1 MAAPTGSSLS
11 LLRYSDI
18 FVAVVVITIIIMMII
33 PLPTLLVDIMLT
45 FNITFSLLVLLLA
58 MNTLHPLDFS
68 VFPSLL
74 LIATLFRL
82 ALNVSTTRLILLE
95 GYAGRVILSFGQF
108 VVGGNPVV
116 GFIIF
121 LILIII
127 QFIVITRGAERVSEV
142 AARFTLDA
150 MPGKQMSIDADLNA
164 GIITEEEAR
173 AKRLEV
179 RREADFYGAMD
190 GASKFVKGDAIAG
203 IIITLINIGG
213 GFIIGIV
220 QQGLSWD
227 MALQKYTLLTV
238 GDGLVSQI
246 PALLIST
253 ATGII
258 VTRSASESN
267 LGQELTGQLLSQPR
281 VLMVATVVLL
291 LLGLVPGLPGIPFFV
306 LAGFTGFL
314 AYTLTT
320 APVDRGEEVEVPQ
333 QEERGD
339 LYLTQ
344 RDMTALLQVDPLEIE
359 LGYALV
365 PLADPQQGGDLLE
378 RIVLL
383 RKQLALELGFLVPT
397 VRVRDNMQLAPNEYS
412 ISIRGLQAA
421 GGELLPGYLLAM
433 RPEEEGKEMD
443 GIPTRE
449 PTFGLPALWI
459 PEERRQEAER
469 ANYTV
474 VDLPAVLATHLTE
487 VIKEH
492 IHELLGRQEVKTLLD
507 SLRESHPAVVD
518 ELVPTI
524 LGLGQVQRILANL
537 LRERVSIRDLVTI
550 LETLADYGPLTK
562 DTDILTEY
570 VRQALA
576 RQISQQY
583 RPESGPLPVLTL
595 DPRLEELLRNALQKT
610 DYGNYLALA
619 PQEAEKLFRAVEDEF
634 QGAVDRGYQ
643 PVLLCSPV
651 IRFYL
656 RRFLEKQFPRLPV
669 LSYNEL
675 EADLEVQV
683 IGRVGIL

>member
-1 MAAPTGSSLS
+1 
-11 LLRYSDI
+11 
-18 FVAVVVITIIIMMII
+18 
-33 PLPTLLVDIMLT
+33 
-45 FNITFSLLVLLLA
+45 
-58 MNTLHPLDFS
+58 
-68 VFPSLL
+68 
-74 LIATLFRL
+74 
-82 ALNVSTTRLILLE
+82 STTRLILLE

>member
-1 MAAPTGSSLS
+1 
-11 LLRYSDI
+11 
-18 FVAVVVITIIIMMII
+18 MMII

>member
-1 MAAPTGSSLS
+1 MAAPTGSSLG

-365 PLADPQQGGDLLE
+365 PLANPQQGGDLLE

>member
-1 MAAPTGSSLS
+1 MAAPTGSSLG

-492 IHELLGRQEVKTLLD
+492 IHELLGRQEVKTLLN

>member
-1 MAAPTGSSLS
+1 MATPAGSSLRF
-11 LLRYSDI
+11 LRYSDI
-18 FVAVVVITIIIMMII
+18 FIAVVVIIILIMMII
-33 PLPTLLVDIMLT
+33 PLPPLIVDVMLT
-45 FNITFSLLVLLLA
+45 FNITFALLVLLIA
-58 MNTLHPLDFS
+58 MNTLRPLDFS

-74 LIATLFRL
+74 LVATLFRL

-95 GYAGRVILSFGQF
+95 GYAGRVIFSFGQF

-121 LILIII
+121 LILVII
-127 QFIVITRGAERVSEV
+127 QFVVITKGAERVSEV

-173 AKRLEV
+173 ARRVEI

-213 GFIIGIV
+213 GFIIGV
-220 QQGLSWD
+220 LQQGMPWD
-227 MALQKYTLLTV
+227 AAIQRYTLLTV

-253 ATGII
+253 ATGIV
-258 VTRSASESN
+258 VTRSASERN
-267 LGQELTGQLLSQPR
+267 LGQDLTSQLLSQPR
-281 VLMVATVVLL
+281 VLTVATVLL
-291 LLGLVPGLPGIPFFV
+291 VLLGLVPGLPIIPFLV
-306 LAGFTGFL
+306 LAGFTSFL
-314 AYTLTT
+314 AYTLNT
-320 APVDRGEEVEVPQ
+320 APAGRGEEVQVTK
-333 QEERGD
+333 QEEKAD
-339 LYLTQ
+339 SFLTQ

-412 ISIRGLQAA
+412 ISVRGLKTA
-421 GGELLPGYLLAM
+421 GGELLPGHLLAM
-433 RPEEEGKEMD
+433 RPEEEGKEIA
-443 GIPTRE
+443 GIPTKE

-518 ELVPTI
+518 ELVPGI
-524 LGLGQVQRILANL
+524 LGLGQVQRVLANL
-537 LRERVSIRDLVTI
+537 LRERVCIRDLVTI

-562 DTDILTEY
+562 DTDLLTEY
-570 VRQALA
+570 ARQSLA

-583 RPESGPLPVLTL
+583 RPGSGPLAVLTL
-595 DPRLEELLRNALQKT
+595 APSVEEMIRNALQKT
-610 DYGNYLALA
+610 EYGNYLALA
-619 PQEAEKLFRAVEDEF
+619 PQEAEKLLRGVENKF
-634 QGAVDRGYQ
+634 QEAIDRGYQ
-643 PVLLCSPV
+643 PILLCSPV

-656 RRFLEKQFPRLPV
+656 RRFLEKQFPRMPV

-683 IGRVGIL
+683 IGRVGLV

>member
-1 MAAPTGSSLS
+1 MAAPTGSSLG

-116 GFIIF
+116 GFIIY

>member
-1 MAAPTGSSLS
+1 MAAPAGSSLR

>member
-1 MAAPTGSSLS
+1 MAAPTGSSLG

>member
-1 MAAPTGSSLS
+1 MAAPTGSSLG

-683 IGRVGIL
+683 IGRVGLV

>member
-1 MAAPTGSSLS
+1 LAAPTGSSLG

>member
-1 MAAPTGSSLS
+1 MAAPTGSSLG

-108 VVGGNPVV
+108 VVGGNPIV